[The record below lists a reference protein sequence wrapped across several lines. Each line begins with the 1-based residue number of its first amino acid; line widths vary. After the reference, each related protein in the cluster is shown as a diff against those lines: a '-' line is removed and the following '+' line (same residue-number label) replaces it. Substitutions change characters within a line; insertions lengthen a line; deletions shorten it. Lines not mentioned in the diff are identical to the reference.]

1 MYMCIYKYI
10 YIYREREEKD
20 SKVSAISIISIVT
33 QIFGPTSFKQGF

>member
-1 MYMCIYKYI
+1 MYMCIYKHI